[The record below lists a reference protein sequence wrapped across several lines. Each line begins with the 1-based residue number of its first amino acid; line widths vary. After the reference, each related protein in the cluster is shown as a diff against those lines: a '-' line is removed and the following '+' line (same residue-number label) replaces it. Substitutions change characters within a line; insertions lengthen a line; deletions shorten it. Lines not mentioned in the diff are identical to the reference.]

1 MSQQRERILNEA
13 CELYLAEGLDGFSM
27 RKLAKAVGVTAPAL
41 YKYYDS
47 REAVL
52 LDVLSQGYRLLARSL
67 YDALGGTSAWERF
80 RLAGR
85 AHTEFAL
92 THHRYYELIYTH
104 PKHLGIDKLP
114 PEIEAQGCAIHQFFM
129 DRVRECM
136 AAGLLRDGDPMETA
150 ITMWGHSHGLLSLYL
165 GGMLTDEQG
174 EPVDREGF
182 MSVLSTSG
190 ANLMRGLATPERAEE
205 VAADLLCGEMPDK
218 AGAMRDGTGRSEG
231 STSSP
236 DNDNRVVA

>member
-1 MSQQRERILNEA
+1 MSQRCERILNEA

-52 LDVLSQGYRLLARSL
+52 LDVLSRGYRMLARSL
-67 YDALGGTSAWERF
+67 YDALGGTSPWERF

-104 PKHLGIDKLP
+104 PKHLGIAKLP

-150 ITMWGHSHGLLSLYL
+150 ITLWGHSHGLVSLYL
-165 GGMLTDEQG
+165 GGMLTDPQG

-182 MSVLSTSG
+182 MAVLSTSG

-205 VAADLLCGEMPDK
+205 VAADLLSGEAPGRAK
-218 AGAMRDGTGRSEG
+218 EVWKGSGPSTKSKSGSNKETG
-231 STSSP
+231 
-236 DNDNRVVA
+236 